1 MAQTTEKLFHTG
13 IIKKTV
19 QIRASKAKVW
29 RKISD
34 IVGLPSWVVDV
45 KETVHISEKKR
56 GVGAVRLL
64 TFADGNTVEEHV
76 ISWTNGESFTY
87 AAAQGLPL
95 RVYVATISVK
105 SRSSPSS
112 SSSSD
117 AVVDVLWQSYFNSK
131 KMSEKQFLDFYVFMG
146 SFYEA
151 SLANLKLILEK

>member
-45 KETVHISEKKR
+45 KETVHISEKKK

-112 SSSSD
+112 SSSD

-151 SLANLKLILEK
+151 SLANLKSILEK

>member
-112 SSSSD
+112 
-117 AVVDVLWQSYFNSK
+117 
-131 KMSEKQFLDFYVFMG
+131 
-146 SFYEA
+146 
-151 SLANLKLILEK
+151 

>member
-112 SSSSD
+112 SSSD

-151 SLANLKLILEK
+151 SLANLKSILEK